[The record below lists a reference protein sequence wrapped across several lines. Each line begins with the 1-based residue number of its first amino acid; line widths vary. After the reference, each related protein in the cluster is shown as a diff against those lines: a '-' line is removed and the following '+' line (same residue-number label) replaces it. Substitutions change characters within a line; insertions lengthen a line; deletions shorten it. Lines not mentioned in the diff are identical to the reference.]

1 MVLGTPASVPM
12 SGASPNSVGREAA
25 WWPRWPP
32 LGSHQCL
39 QDGQQGGFDDNAL
52 HSSIQYMLSHL
63 ANPDS
68 PVYTFLLRGLSEID
82 KYGPPLYTL
91 VRRGY
96 DATAFAPCLPV
107 EAERDSGAVT
117 LLLHELHKPR
127 PRW

>member
-12 SGASPNSVGREAA
+12 SGASPDSVGREAA

-39 QDGQQGGFDDNAL
+39 QDGQQGGFDANAL

-63 ANPDS
+63 ANA
-68 PVYTFLLRGLSEID
+68 
-82 KYGPPLYTL
+82 
-91 VRRGY
+91 

-117 LLLHELHKPR
+117 LLLYELHKPR
-127 PRW
+127 PRS